1 MADFERRKCGLSMQ
15 AELDRPRHLVSAEPR
30 NFAGQNRS
38 SVPRRHTKRAR
49 VPDEYR
55 SENFACRT
63 GTRQANLRVI
73 DGAA

>member
-1 MADFERRKCGLSMQ
+1 MADFERRTCGLSIQ

-30 NFAGQNRS
+30 NLAGQNRL
-38 SVPRRHTKRAR
+38 SVPRRHAKHPR

-63 GTRQANLRVI
+63 GTRQVNFRVI